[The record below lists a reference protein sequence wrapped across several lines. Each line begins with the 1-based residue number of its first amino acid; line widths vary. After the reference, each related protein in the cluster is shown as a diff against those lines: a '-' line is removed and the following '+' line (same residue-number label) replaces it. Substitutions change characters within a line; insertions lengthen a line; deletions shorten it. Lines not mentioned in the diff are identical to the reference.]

1 MTPAVA
7 LGALAALVAPQSQDL
22 AHAAYRAQ
30 MSAAESA
37 VRLGEL
43 ADARAWLDEVEAS
56 QRGIEWRWHDAALD
70 DSLMSAP
77 VAGGAL
83 SIAASPRADLLA
95 CGRNDGTLELRDA
108 TSLATMA
115 EVKAHAQAITQ
126 LRFDRGGSRLVTTSY
141 DRKVKVWSVPALE
154 PLFEFGGH
162 GFPVG
167 GADFTP
173 DGTMI
178 VSCAYERLPGTVVGT
193 VHVWNAADGAIART
207 LTGGRK
213 PLVSLSISP
222 DGAHAAAASW
232 DFCVF
237 VWPIAGGEPTRLA
250 IPDEGIYNAADGVA
264 WSTDGALIACGS
276 RDRTARIW
284 RVADASLVATLRGH
298 TDAVS
303 KLAFAPD
310 GRTLATAGADG
321 TLRLWDTTTW
331 NARATLVGHRDDVV
345 DLAFTSDGARLVS
358 TSSDGT
364 LRSWDPASGD
374 YGGVRMRATQA
385 AYTVRFSPDGKRL
398 ATCSFDG
405 RVQVFC
411 AITAELLGSFQAH
424 DPKSS
429 CHMLAWSPDGRRLVT
444 GSYDKTARVFDAVTF
459 EECARFD
466 HDAGLYWLAMSG
478 DGERIATCAGKSVS
492 VWDVASGAREHV
504 FTGHAAP
511 VRSVAFAPDA
521 RTCVSVSGDG
531 KAFTWDAADGRVI
544 ATIDG
549 LASDVVDA
557 VFLPGGFEVALAG
570 VDGAIAVFDATS
582 GKRVRDLARLR
593 HAPTRVCLSPDGTRL
608 AVAADTV
615 TMIDVARGG
624 IVGCLRPHQ
633 ERPYHVAFSPDGL
646 QLASCS
652 SDHTIA
658 IADALPLRGRLTR
671 ASDWRTRRG
680 AHERVVA
687 DALAAGRAPA
697 DIADEIAGDEEL
709 DVDSRALRL
718 EALTLAVT
726 ARR

>member
-222 DGAHAAAASW
+222 DGAQ
-232 DFCVF
+232 
-237 VWPIAGGEPTRLA
+237 
-250 IPDEGIYNAADGVA
+250 
-264 WSTDGALIACGS
+264 
-276 RDRTARIW
+276 RIW